1 VNATSD
7 GLLLSLREEL
17 LEKKRQ
23 VAHYTRLTTSLE
35 LQLETIDRQQKRAYR
50 RVEELADEIER
61 EEVRLARAQLL
72 APTRRRVAVG

>member
-1 VNATSD
+1 MNATSD